1 MTTMNIEQ
9 ARFNMIEQQIR
20 PWDVLD
26 LEVLG
31 LLSIVKRENFVP
43 AAYRDLAF
51 ADLELP
57 LPGGHKM
64 LFPRVEARVLQE
76 LAVKKHENVLLIGA
90 GSGYL
95 AALFAARAQHVT
107 AVEIDPVVAKLAEDN
122 LRNNGVT
129 NAEVVLGDGSRGWP
143 EKAPYDVI
151 CVAGGLPVV
160 PQEMLEQLK
169 TGGRLSAFV
178 GGRPVMKAQVITRID
193 DKQYRVADVFE
204 TYVDHL
210 VNAIEP
216 SRFKF

>member
-1 MTTMNIEQ
+1 MGR
-9 ARFNMIEQQIR
+9 AGSRR
-20 PWDVLD
+20 PS
-26 LEVLG
+26 
-31 LLSIVKRENFVP
+31 LLSIVKRENYVQ
-43 AAYRDLAF
+43 AEYRDLAF

-57 LPGGHKM
+57 LPGGNGKM

-76 LAVKKHENVLLIGA
+76 LTVKKHENVLVIGA

-95 AALFAARAQHVT
+95 AALFAHRAQHVT
-107 AVEIDPVVAKLAEDN
+107 AVEIDPTNAKFAEDN
-122 LRNNGVT
+122 LRNDGVT
-129 NAEVVLGDGSRGWP
+129 NAEVVLGDGSRGWAG
-143 EKAPYDVI
+143 KAPYDVI

-169 TGGRLSAFV
+169 VGGRLAAFV
-178 GGRPVMKAQVITRID
+178 GGRPVMKAQIITRID

-204 TYVDHL
+204 TYIDHL

>member
-1 MTTMNIEQ
+1 MNIEQ

-107 AVEIDPVVAKLAEDN
+107 AVDIDPVVAKLAEDN

-129 NAEVVLGDGSRGWP
+129 NVEVALGDGSRGWP
-143 EKAPYDVI
+143 AKAPYDVI

>member
-1 MTTMNIEQ
+1 MNIEN

-26 LEVLG
+26 LDVLG
-31 LLSIVKRENFVP
+31 LLSIVKRENYVP
-43 AAYRDLAF
+43 AEYRDLAF

-57 LPGGHKM
+57 LPGGTSKM

-76 LAVKKHENVLLIGA
+76 LAVKKHENVLVIGA

-95 AALFAARAQHVT
+95 AALFAHRARHVT
-107 AVEIDPVVAKLAEDN
+107 AVEIDPVIAKFAEDN
-122 LRNNGVT
+122 LRNDGVT
-129 NAEVVLGDGSRGWP
+129 NAEVVLGDGSRGWAG
-143 EKAPYDVI
+143 KAPYDVI

-169 TGGRLSAFV
+169 VGGRLSAFV
-178 GGRPVMKAQVITRID
+178 GGRPVMKAQIITRID

-204 TYVDHL
+204 TYIDHL

>member
-1 MTTMNIEQ
+1 MNIEN

-26 LEVLG
+26 LDVLG
-31 LLSIVKRENFVP
+31 LLSIVKRENYVQ
-43 AAYRDLAF
+43 AEHRDLAF

-57 LPGGHKM
+57 LPGGGKM

-76 LAVKKHENVLLIGA
+76 LTVKKHENVLVIGA

-95 AALFAARAQHVT
+95 AALFAHRAQHVT
-107 AVEIDPVVAKLAEDN
+107 AVEIDPTNAKFAEDN
-122 LRNNGVT
+122 LRNDGVT
-129 NAEVVLGDGSRGWP
+129 NAEVVLGDGSRGWAG
-143 EKAPYDVI
+143 KAPYDVI

-169 TGGRLSAFV
+169 VGGRLAAFV
-178 GGRPVMKAQVITRID
+178 GGRPVMKAQIITRID

-204 TYVDHL
+204 TNIDHL

>member
-1 MTTMNIEQ
+1 MNIEQ

-129 NAEVVLGDGSRGWP
+129 NAEVALGDGSRGWP
-143 EKAPYDVI
+143 AKAPYDVI

-178 GGRPVMKAQVITRID
+178 GGRPVMKAQIITRID

>member
-1 MTTMNIEQ
+1 MNIEQ

>member
-1 MTTMNIEQ
+1 MNIEN

-26 LEVLG
+26 LDVLG
-31 LLSIVKRENFVP
+31 LLSIVKRENYVP
-43 AAYRDLAF
+43 AEYRDLAF

-57 LPGGHKM
+57 LPGGTSKM

-76 LAVKKHENVLLIGA
+76 LAVKKHENVLVIGA

-95 AALFAARAQHVT
+95 AALFAHRARHVT
-107 AVEIDPVVAKLAEDN
+107 AVEIDPAIAKFAEDN
-122 LRNNGVT
+122 LRNDGVT
-129 NAEVVLGDGSRGWP
+129 NAEVVLGDGSRGWAG
-143 EKAPYDVI
+143 KAPYDVI

-169 TGGRLSAFV
+169 VGGRLSAFV
-178 GGRPVMKAQVITRID
+178 GGRPVMKAQIITRID

-204 TYVDHL
+204 TYIDHL

>member
-1 MTTMNIEQ
+1 MNIEN

-26 LEVLG
+26 LDVLG
-31 LLSIVKRENFVP
+31 LLSIVKRENYVP
-43 AAYRDLAF
+43 AEYRDLAF

-57 LPGGHKM
+57 LPGGSKM

-76 LAVKKHENVLLIGA
+76 LTVKKHENVLIIGA

-95 AALFAARAQHVT
+95 AALFAHRAQHVT
-107 AVEIDPVVAKLAEDN
+107 AVEIDPTNAKFAEDN
-122 LRNNGVT
+122 LRNDAVT
-129 NAEVVLGDGSRGWP
+129 NAEVVLGDGSRGWAG
-143 EKAPYDVI
+143 KAPYDVI
-151 CVAGGLPVV
+151 CVAGGLPAV

-169 TGGRLSAFV
+169 VGGRLAAFV
-178 GGRPVMKAQVITRID
+178 GGRPVMKAQIITRID

-204 TYVDHL
+204 TYIDHL

>member
-1 MTTMNIEQ
+1 MNIEK

-26 LEVLG
+26 LDVLG

-43 AAYRDLAF
+43 AEYRDLAF

-76 LAVKKHENVLLIGA
+76 LAVKKHENVLVIGA

-95 AALFAARAQHVT
+95 AALIAHRAQHVT
-107 AVEIDPVVAKLAEDN
+107 AVDIDPAIVKFAADN
-122 LRNNGVT
+122 LRDNGVT
-129 NAEVVLGDGSRGWP
+129 NAEVVLGDGSLGWP
-143 EKAPYDVI
+143 DKAPYDVI

-160 PQEMLEQLK
+160 PQQMLEQLK
-169 TGGRLSAFV
+169 IGGRLSAFV
-178 GGRPVMKAQVITRID
+178 GGRPVMKAQIITRID

>member
-1 MTTMNIEQ
+1 MNIEQ

-107 AVEIDPVVAKLAEDN
+107 AIDIDPVVAKLAEDN

-129 NAEVVLGDGSRGWP
+129 NVEVALGDGSRGWP
-143 EKAPYDVI
+143 AKAPYDVI

-169 TGGRLSAFV
+169 VGGRLSAFV

-193 DKQYRVADVFE
+193 DTQYRVADVFE

>member
-1 MTTMNIEQ
+1 MNIEQ

-107 AVEIDPVVAKLAEDN
+107 AVEIDPAVAKLAEDN

-143 EKAPYDVI
+143 AKAPYDVI

-178 GGRPVMKAQVITRID
+178 GGRPVMKAQIITRID

>member
-1 MTTMNIEQ
+1 MNIEQ

-107 AVEIDPVVAKLAEDN
+107 AVDIDPVIAKLAEDN
-122 LRNNGVT
+122 LRNNGMT

-143 EKAPYDVI
+143 AKAPYDVI

>member
-76 LAVKKHENVLLIGA
+76 LAVKKHESVLLIGA

-107 AVEIDPVVAKLAEDN
+107 AVDIDPAIAKLAEDN

-143 EKAPYDVI
+143 AKAPYDVI

>member
-1 MTTMNIEQ
+1 MNIEN

-26 LEVLG
+26 LDVLG
-31 LLSIVKRENFVP
+31 LLSIVKRENYVSP
-43 AAYRDLAF
+43 EHRDLAF

-57 LPGGHKM
+57 LPGGSSKM

-76 LAVKKHENVLLIGA
+76 LAVKKHENVLVIGA

-95 AALFAARAQHVT
+95 AALFAHRAQHVT
-107 AVEIDPVVAKLAEDN
+107 AVDIDPAIAKFAADN
-122 LRNNGVT
+122 LRNDGVT

-143 EKAPYDVI
+143 DKAPYDVI

-169 TGGRLSAFV
+169 IGGRLSAFV
-178 GGRPVMKAQVITRID
+178 GGRPVMKAQIITRID

-204 TYVDHL
+204 TYVNHL
-210 VNAIEP
+210 VNAMEP

>member
-1 MTTMNIEQ
+1 MNIEQ

-107 AVEIDPVVAKLAEDN
+107 AVDIDPAIAKLAEDN
-122 LRNNGVT
+122 LRDNGVT
-129 NAEVVLGDGSRGWP
+129 NAEVALGDGSRGWP
-143 EKAPYDVI
+143 AKAPYDVI

-169 TGGRLSAFV
+169 VGGRLSAFV
-178 GGRPVMKAQVITRID
+178 GGRPVMKAQIITRID
-193 DKQYRVADVFE
+193 DTQYRVADVFE